1 MIDFATPEGKVRLKI
16 SDLDEEN
23 PVFTDQVIAGYL
35 DLNDG
40 NVSYASADALEAIAL
55 SELLLAKK
63 IRTQDLSTDG
73 PAVAKELRELAK
85 RIRDNEDLFLNAGQF
100 EYIPFGGH
108 QTFEGEE
115 SRH

>member
-16 SDLDEEN
+16 SDLDEAN
-23 PVFTDQVIAGYL
+23 PIFTDQVITGYL
-35 DLNDG
+35 DLNGD
-40 NVSYASADALEAIAL
+40 NIAYASADALEAIAL

-85 RIRDNEDLFLNAGQF
+85 RIRDNEDFRLNAGEF
-100 EYIPFGGH
+100 EYIPFCSSHG
-108 QTFEGEE
+108 FEGEE
-115 SRH
+115 LRR